1 MVDRSL
7 PKHARRLRSV
17 GVKLIAFDDA
27 SSSGHRSFN
36 VLVVVRHRHLHRELH
51 RHSIQREAPPDL
63 VETQSSAA
71 ALLALRAAEAS

>member
-1 MVDRSL
+1 MT
-7 PKHARRLRSV
+7 RLRAV
-17 GVKLIAFDDA
+17 IGL
-27 SSSGHRSFN
+27 N

-51 RHSIQREAPPDL
+51 RRLMALPDL